1 MVRERVIMRKQ
12 EFFQYLSRMGGAVVV
27 IAAALLFVLAAPQVG
42 VGAPANRPPTEAAA
56 ITPLISYQ
64 ARLLNPTTGAPQNGS
79 FTFVFR
85 LYNVAEGG
93 TALWTE
99 TKDIAVSSGLFTTLL
114 GDTTALPTSIFDGQN
129 LWLGVKVGTDAE
141 ATPRQR
147 IASVAYALYSDN
159 ADRLDGQDNAFY
171 RNAGNINAGSLAEAR
186 IDAVITRDS
195 EVKGIVIANDGAGS
209 GVDADLLDGKDSTAF
224 AGASHNH
231 DDRYFTEAESDG
243 RFVNASGDAMS
254 ASAAGPV
261 LSVTQTGA
269 GVSGYF
275 TSTASY
281 GVHGE
286 TASVANG
293 IAGVR
298 GSAGLPGVTVTGR
311 YGVLGQSDTGRGVT
325 GVSRDSNGLYGWS
338 TSTWATR
345 SEGQWGGVY
354 ALSWG
359 ASSDAIR
366 GENTATSGASWG
378 VVGTSASPTGR
389 GVAGF
394 NSAATGSA
402 EGVYGNSSS
411 ANGRGVSGYAGA
423 TSGETYGVYGQN
435 VSNNGAGVR
444 GESTYVGVWG
454 QSSGRWGVYG
464 RSTGATSSYGVYGSV
479 DSGTGNYAGYF
490 AGNVNITGSLSKSS
504 GSFKIDHPLDPMNK
518 YLYHSFVESPDM
530 MNVYNGNVTLDE
542 SGAAWVELPA
552 YFEALNRD
560 FRYQL
565 TPIGGPGP
573 NLYIAQ
579 EVQGN
584 RFLVAGGAPGLRV
597 SWQVTGIRQDAYAKA
612 NPIVVEVEKPAEE
625 RGALLHPEVYGLDHS
640 YSLDA
645 RLHDAPLGQAP
656 VPDAGVAAA
665 EAQKAAVQGAPQAI
679 SE

>member
-1 MVRERVIMRKQ
+1 MRNRFFLPQIGRVAGM
-12 EFFQYLSRMGGAVVV
+12 LVLVG
-27 IAAALLFVLAAPQVG
+27 AALLFVLAAPQIG
-42 VGAPANRPPTEAAA
+42 SGAPAADSAA
-56 ITPLISYQ
+56 ITPVISYQ
-64 ARLLNPTTGAPQNGS
+64 GRLLNPTTGAPQNGT

-99 TKDIAVSSGLFTTLL
+99 TKDIVVSNGLFTTLL
-114 GDTTALPTSIFDGQN
+114 GDVTALPTSIFDGQN

-147 IASVAYALYSDN
+147 IAATPYALYSDN
-159 ADRLDGQDNAFY
+159 ADRLDG
-171 RNAGNINAGSLAEAR
+171 L
-186 IDAVITRDS
+186 DS
-195 EVKGIVIANDGAGS
+195 A
-209 GVDADLLDGKDSTAF
+209 AF
-224 AGASHNH
+224 ATASHIH
-231 DDRYFTEAESDG
+231 DDRYYTEAESDA
-243 RFVNASGDAMS
+243 RFVNATGDAMGG
-254 ASAAGPV
+254 SAAGPV

-286 TASVANG
+286 TASNVDG

-298 GSAGLPGVTVTGR
+298 GSAGLPGVTITGK

-325 GVSRDSNGLYGWS
+325 GVSRESNGLYGWS
-338 TSTWATR
+338 TNTWGIR
-345 SEGQWGGVY
+345 GEGEWGGVY
-354 ALSWG
+354 ALSFG
-359 ASSDAIR
+359 AGSDAIR
-366 GENTATSGASWG
+366 GVNTATSGASWG

-394 NSAATGSA
+394 NSATTGTA
-402 EGVYGNSSS
+402 EGVYGSSS
-411 ANGRGVSGYAGA
+411 STGGRGVSGYASASTGA
-423 TSGETYGVYGQN
+423 TYGVYGQN
-435 VSNNGAGVR
+435 VSDNGAGVR
-444 GESTYVGVWG
+444 GDSTYVGVWG
-454 QSSGRWGVYG
+454 DSSGRWGVYG
-464 RSTGATSSYGVYGSV
+464 RSTGATNSYGVYGSV
-479 DSGTGNYAGYF
+479 NAGTGNFAGYF
-490 AGNVNITGSLSKSS
+490 AGNVNVTGSVSKGG

-530 MNVYNGNVTLDE
+530 MNVYNGNVTLDG

-584 RFLVAGGAPGLRV
+584 RFLIAGGAPGLRV
-597 SWQVTGIRQDAYAKA
+597 SWQVTGIRQDAFAKA
-612 NPIVVEVEKPAEE
+612 NPIVVEVDKPVEE
-625 RGALLHPEVYGLDHS
+625 RGALLHPEAFGLDRS

-645 RLHDAPLGQAP
+645 RLHNAPLDQTATQ
-656 VPDAGVAAA
+656 DAGAAAA
-665 EAQKAAVQGAPQAI
+665 ETQKAAQPVLQAI
-679 SE
+679 QE

>member
-1 MVRERVIMRKQ
+1 MRNR
-12 EFFQYLSRMGGAVVV
+12 FFLQQVGRLAGAIT
-27 IAAALLFVLAAPQVG
+27 IAVGALLFVLTAPQSSS
-42 VGAPANRPPTEAAA
+42 GAPGRAPAVESAA

-64 ARLLNPTTGAPQNGS
+64 GRLLNPTSGVPQNGT

-93 TALWTE
+93 AALWTE
-99 TKDIAVSSGLFTTLL
+99 TKDIAVSNGLFSTLL
-114 GDTTALPTSIFDGQN
+114 GDVTALPTSIFDGQN

-147 IASVAYALYSDN
+147 IAAVAYALYSDN
-159 ADRLDGQDNAFY
+159 ADRLDGQD
-171 RNAGNINAGSLAEAR
+171 
-186 IDAVITRDS
+186 
-195 EVKGIVIANDGAGS
+195 
-209 GVDADLLDGKDSTAF
+209 STAF
-224 AGASHNH
+224 AAAGHIH
-231 DDRYFTEAESDG
+231 DDRYYTEAESDA
-243 RFVNASGDAMS
+243 RFVNATGDAMS
-254 ASAAGPV
+254 GSAATPV

-281 GVHGE
+281 GVVGE
-286 TASVANG
+286 TASSAVG

-298 GSAGLPGVTVTGR
+298 GTAGQPGTTINGK

-338 TSTWATR
+338 TSTWAVR
-345 SEGQWGGVY
+345 GEGEWGGVY
-354 ALSWG
+354 ALSFG
-359 ASSDAIR
+359 AGSDAIR

-394 NSAATGSA
+394 NSATTGTA
-402 EGVYGNSSS
+402 EGIYGSSS
-411 ANGRGVSGYAGA
+411 STSGRGVSGYAGA
-423 TSGETYGVYGQN
+423 TTGATYGVYGQN
-435 VSNNGAGVR
+435 ASTNGGAGVR
-444 GESTYVGVWG
+444 GDSPYVGVWG
-454 QSSGRWGVYG
+454 SATSTTGTNWGVYG
-464 RSTGATSSYGVYGSV
+464 STVSASGYG
-479 DSGTGNYAGYF
+479 GYF
-490 AGNVNITGSLSKSS
+490 SAPSGGVAGRFVGNVQIAGTLSKSS

-560 FRYQL
+560 VRYQL

-584 RFLVAGGAPGLRV
+584 RFRIAGGAPGLRV
-597 SWQVTGIRQDAYAKA
+597 SWQVTGIRQDAYAQA
-612 NPIVVEVEKPAEE
+612 NPIVVEVDKPVEE
-625 RGALLHPEVYGLDHS
+625 RGTLLHPEAHGLDHS

-645 RLHDAPLGQAP
+645 RLHNTPFNQASMQD
-656 VPDAGVAAA
+656 VGVAAA
-665 EAQKAAVQGAPQAI
+665 EAQKAANAAAQAVPQAI
-679 SE
+679 RR

>member
-1 MVRERVIMRKQ
+1 MRNRFFLSQIGRVAGVMVLASV
-12 EFFQYLSRMGGAVVV
+12 
-27 IAAALLFVLAAPQVG
+27 ALLFVLAAPQIG
-42 VGAPANRPPTEAAA
+42 SGAPSRAPAAESAA
-56 ITPLISYQ
+56 ITPAISYQ
-64 ARLLNPTTGAPQNGS
+64 GRLLHPTSGAPQNGT

-99 TKDIAVSSGLFTTLL
+99 TKDIAVSNGLFTTLL
-114 GDTTALPTSIFDGQN
+114 GDVTALPTSIFDGQN

-147 IASVAYALYSDN
+147 IAAVAYALYSDN
-159 ADRLDGQDNAFY
+159 TDRLDGQD
-171 RNAGNINAGSLAEAR
+171 
-186 IDAVITRDS
+186 
-195 EVKGIVIANDGAGS
+195 
-209 GVDADLLDGKDSTAF
+209 STAF
-224 AGASHNH
+224 AAASHNH
-231 DDRYFTEAESDG
+231 DDRYFTEAESDA
-243 RFVNASGDAMS
+243 RFVNATGDAMS
-254 ASAAGPV
+254 GSAVGPV

-269 GVSGYF
+269 GASGYF

-286 TASVANG
+286 TASSANG

-298 GSAGLPGVTVTGR
+298 GSAGLPGVTITGQ

-338 TSTWATR
+338 TNTWGIR
-345 SEGQWGGVY
+345 GEGEWGGVY
-354 ALSWG
+354 ALSYG
-359 ASSDAIR
+359 AGSDAIR
-366 GENTATSGASWG
+366 GVNTATSGTSWG

-394 NSAATGSA
+394 NSATTGTA
-402 EGVYGNSSS
+402 EGVYGSSSS
-411 ANGRGVSGYAGA
+411 AGGRGVTGVSSA
-423 TSGETYGVYGQN
+423 TTGTAYGVFGQN
-435 VSNNGAGVR
+435 NSTNGGAGVR
-444 GESTYVGVWG
+444 GEGPYIGVRG
-454 QSSGRWGVYG
+454 VATASSGVNYGVFG
-464 RSTGATSSYGVYGSV
+464 FTSSS
-479 DSGTGNYAGYF
+479 SGYAGYF
-490 AGNVNITGSLSKSS
+490 SGNVAVAGTLSKSS

-542 SGAAWVELPA
+542 NGAGWVDLPA

-584 RFLVAGGAPGLRV
+584 RFLIAGGAPGLRV

-612 NPIVVEVEKPAEE
+612 NPIVVEVDKPVEE
-625 RGALLHPEVYGLDHS
+625 RGALLHPEAHGLDRS

-645 RLHDAPLGQAP
+645 RLHSVPLDQP
-656 VPDAGVAAA
+656 STYDAGVAAA
-665 EAQKAAVQGAPQAI
+665 EAQKAANAAAQATLQTI
-679 SE
+679 QE

>member
-1 MVRERVIMRKQ
+1 MRNR
-12 EFFQYLSRMGGAVVV
+12 FYLQQIGRLAGVVAIV
-27 IAAALLFVLAAPQVG
+27 VGALLLVLTAPQSSS
-42 VGAPANRPPTEAAA
+42 GAPGRAPAVEGAA

-64 ARLLNPTTGAPQNGS
+64 GRLLNPTTGAPQNGT

-85 LYNVAEGG
+85 LYNVADGG
-93 TALWTE
+93 SALWTE
-99 TKDIAVSSGLFTTLL
+99 TKDIAVSNGLFSTLL
-114 GDTTALPTSIFDGQN
+114 GDVTALPTSIFDGQN

-147 IASVAYALYSDN
+147 IAAAPYALYSDN
-159 ADRLDGQDNAFY
+159 ADRLDGQD
-171 RNAGNINAGSLAEAR
+171 
-186 IDAVITRDS
+186 
-195 EVKGIVIANDGAGS
+195 
-209 GVDADLLDGKDSTAF
+209 STAF
-224 AGASHNH
+224 AAAGHIH
-231 DDRYFTEAESDG
+231 DDRYYTEAESDA
-243 RFVNASGDAMS
+243 RFVNATGDAMS
-254 ASAAGPV
+254 GTAAAPV

-281 GVHGE
+281 GVVGE
-286 TASVANG
+286 TASNAVG
-293 IAGVR
+293 VAGVR
-298 GSAGLPGVTVTGR
+298 GVAGEPGTTINGK

-338 TSTWATR
+338 TNTWGIR
-345 SEGQWGGVY
+345 GEGQWGGVY
-354 ALSWG
+354 ALSTG
-359 ASSDAIR
+359 AGSDAIR

-394 NSAATGSA
+394 NSATTGAA
-402 EGVYGNSSS
+402 EGVYGSSS
-411 ANGRGVSGYAGA
+411 SSSGRGVSGYASA
-423 TSGETYGVYGQN
+423 TSGPTYGVYGQN
-435 VSNNGAGVR
+435 VSTDNGAGVR
-444 GESTYVGVWG
+444 GESSYVSVWG
-454 QSSGRWGVYG
+454 EGSGRWGVYG
-464 RSTGATSSYGVYGSV
+464 RSSGASNSYGVYGTV
-479 DSGTGNYAGYF
+479 AAGTGNYAGYF
-490 AGNVNITGSLSKSS
+490 SGNVNVTGSLSKGG

-530 MNVYNGNVTLDE
+530 MNVYNGNVTLDN

-584 RFLVAGGAPGLRV
+584 RFLIAGGAPGLRV
-597 SWQVTGIRQDAYAKA
+597 SWQVTGIRHDAYAQA
-612 NPIVVEVEKPAEE
+612 NPIVVEVDKPAKE
-625 RGALLHPEVYGLDHS
+625 RGTLLHPEAFGVDSS

-645 RLHDAPLGQAP
+645 KLQSMPLDQSSKDVVGAATTAAPKP
-656 VPDAGVAAA
+656 VTQPL
-665 EAQKAAVQGAPQAI
+665 PQATQP
-679 SE
+679 

>member
-1 MVRERVIMRKQ
+1 MVLAGV
-12 EFFQYLSRMGGAVVV
+12 
-27 IAAALLFVLAAPQVG
+27 ALLFVLAAPQIG
-42 VGAPANRPPTEAAA
+42 SGAPSRAPAAESAA
-56 ITPLISYQ
+56 ITPAISYQ
-64 ARLLNPTTGAPQNGS
+64 GRLLHPTSGAPQNGT

-99 TKDIAVSSGLFTTLL
+99 TKDIAVSNGLFTTLL
-114 GDTTALPTSIFDGQN
+114 GDVTALPTSIFDGQN

-147 IASVAYALYSDN
+147 IAAVAYALYSDN
-159 ADRLDGQDNAFY
+159 ADRLDGQD
-171 RNAGNINAGSLAEAR
+171 
-186 IDAVITRDS
+186 
-195 EVKGIVIANDGAGS
+195 
-209 GVDADLLDGKDSTAF
+209 STAF
-224 AGASHNH
+224 AAASHNH
-231 DDRYFTEAESDG
+231 DDRYFTEAESDA
-243 RFVNASGDAMS
+243 RFVNATGDAIS
-254 ASAAGPV
+254 GSAAGPV

-269 GVSGYF
+269 GAGGYF

-286 TASVANG
+286 TASSANG

-298 GSAGLPGVTVTGR
+298 GSAGLPGVTITGQ

-338 TSTWATR
+338 TNTWGIR
-345 SEGQWGGVY
+345 GEGEWGGVY
-354 ALSWG
+354 ALSYG
-359 ASSDAIR
+359 AGSDAIR
-366 GENTATSGASWG
+366 GVNTATTGSSWG

-394 NSAATGSA
+394 NSAATGTA

-411 ANGRGVSGYAGA
+411 TDGRGVSGYAGA
-423 TSGETYGVYGQN
+423 TTGATYGVYGQN

-444 GESTYVGVWG
+444 GDSSYVGVWG
-454 QSSGRWGVYG
+454 DSSGRWGVYG
-464 RSTGATSSYGVYGSV
+464 RSTGATNSYGVYGTVSA
-479 DSGTGNYAGYF
+479 GTGNYAGYF
-490 AGNVNITGSLSKSS
+490 SGNVNVTGSVSKGS

-530 MNVYNGNVTLDE
+530 MNVYNGNVTLDD
-542 SGAAWVELPA
+542 SGAAWVDLPA

-584 RFLVAGGAPGLRV
+584 RFLIAGGAPGLRV

-612 NPIVVEVEKPAEE
+612 NPIVVEVNKPVEE
-625 RGALLHPEVYGLDHS
+625 RGALLHPEAHGLDRS

-645 RLHDAPLGQAP
+645 KLHSVPLDQP
-656 VPDAGVAAA
+656 STYDVGVAAT
-665 EAQKAAVQGAPQAI
+665 EAQKAANAAAQATLQTI
-679 SE
+679 QE